1 MKKLKSNKINLLI
14 VFCIITMFIFIS
26 YNRYVLATI
35 NNDEEISF
43 VLEEFFTNKNN
54 CILSKDLEGLGC
66 FYNLDN
72 KISRWAY
79 ETEVQKINYLD
90 NWSSKQGINFNNIKS
105 NIKINN
111 VKSKANNV
119 YSIICSISTD
129 VTYNY
134 LNDSTENTF
143 GLASVHYLDLKI
155 ENDNLTILKEWYAD
169 PLVDSLDLK
178 KIKADN
184 IQEFI
189 LAQKYPNFILNERL
203 CSFLLWGFIKWK

>member
-1 MKKLKSNKINLLI
+1 MKKLKSTKINLLI

-111 VKSKANNV
+111 V
-119 YSIICSISTD
+119 
-129 VTYNY
+129 
-134 LNDSTENTF
+134 
-143 GLASVHYLDLKI
+143 
-155 ENDNLTILKEWYAD
+155 
-169 PLVDSLDLK
+169 
-178 KIKADN
+178 
-184 IQEFI
+184 
-189 LAQKYPNFILNERL
+189 
-203 CSFLLWGFIKWK
+203 